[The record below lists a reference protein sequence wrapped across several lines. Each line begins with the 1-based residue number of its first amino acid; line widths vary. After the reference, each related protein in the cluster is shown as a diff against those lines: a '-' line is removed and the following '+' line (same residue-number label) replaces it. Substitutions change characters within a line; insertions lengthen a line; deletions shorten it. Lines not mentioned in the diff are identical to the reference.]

1 MEGESTEKDEAL
13 TTETSAGKSQTAPDR
28 QISAAPGGGI
38 VSEKEPSEQEKAE
51 VLDSKTTEESIKKIP
66 DDFFYDYEEICSR
79 PSVTAD
85 SGIPSNLLQLMHS
98 FGYDCTKRA
107 NLQLMDEQTVMY
119 IAGNL
124 ILILNM
130 KTKEQRCLR
139 SCSGG
144 GIGMIKVHSSYQYF
158 AVAEKGINPHVII
171 YEYPSLRPFRILR
184 GGTVEAYAYV
194 DFNVSGTLLASVGS
208 SPDYMLTVWNWK
220 EEQIV
225 LRSKAFSQDVFR
237 VTFSTENEDQLTTS
251 GTGHIK
257 FWKMART
264 FTGLKLQGALGRF
277 GKTALTDIEGYV
289 ELPDGK
295 VVSGSE
301 WGNMLLWEGGLI
313 KVEVC
318 RKGKRSCHIGSI
330 NQFVLDEGELI
341 TIGTDGYVR
350 AWDFETLDAVESV
363 DETGVVEMEPMN
375 ELLVGKNVNLFSMV
389 KSHERYSP
397 IWYAQDAS
405 GGIWKLDLSFSNITQ
420 DPECLFSFHSG
431 KIKGLDT
438 SPNTYL
444 LATTALDRSV
454 RIYDFIAKH
463 PVVEMRFKQGGT
475 SLVWVPSLINP
486 KGGLIAVGFEDGVVR
501 ILQLYNPKGLAIVAG
516 RNTTG
521 DAEMCL
527 KQAFKPHNAAVTAF
541 AYERNGELLA
551 TGSEDE
557 TVFFFATGDK
567 YEPIGFIRVPGPVR
581 ELHWSPP
588 SHEQNMLLVLCENGF
603 AVQVPAPSTK
613 AQYPESTFEIHDL
626 PTQYFHF
633 YSIKSRIKRYREIET
648 REEERVRREKIKEQK
663 QKEKEAWI
671 QKQKQIGVELTEED
685 LLEEPEEEEELPAI
699 YIPEKPSPILCGFYS
714 TPGNFWLSLGGYDSG
729 FLYHCKFPEE
739 QNDQNDFSL
748 RKDEPFDV
756 VPMEYTDN
764 NSIEKIHFSSNK
776 NLMFCGMED
785 GAVRVYP
792 LLNNDPLLSSI
803 QGYWTL
809 NVHDN
814 DYGCIQALTSSYEG
828 QFLITCGA
836 DGNIFTFS
844 ILLQEDIEKEMKGR
858 KAKVPS
864 PRKELDMEK
873 AAEDIEDPKAY
884 SIENAKLKR
893 EHDQMVKEAEDRKSR
908 KRQELDVLRTEF
920 RQLLMKNR
928 ELPTHM
934 QLQRAEFEMDHRIRE
949 EMERQTS
956 HRVRTVY
963 KEMAWEQ
970 EKHKIGLQKLQARF
984 RDTVEFDTVVVHA
997 IQSDHQV
1004 ATYRLLALS
1013 DKYHR
1018 LMKKLKKRR
1027 PTRHELKLKE
1037 VEAVKEIREA
1047 AGEASKRKEEMEQE
1061 MPEERTDQW
1070 AGTHI
1075 TANRAEKLK
1084 KIIEKAEKAKA
1095 KIANRKKE
1103 WEELYN
1109 KKPSE
1114 NYEHP
1119 EDVMAIKEAKD
1130 KIGDFRLKTAA
1141 DYTVPEH
1148 LRINAEKKR
1157 GHLAVLEGQIHRQK
1171 ENMNRKIIALRDF
1184 KVSTIEEIKRL
1195 VQAVKKIQS
1204 TLDLSKHLPIPQ
1216 IPQML
1221 PEEMPEKKFQYD
1233 NEILLKFKLEQE
1245 HKLKTQDLSEKHGGF
1260 GGFAGFSGHSLAQK
1274 QSDRRSRVSLRSW
1287 SDRRESSRR
1296 SYADEF
1302 LQIEEET
1309 KMSTELE
1316 AEIRKIEE
1324 IKNMYMQECF
1334 INKINSLIST
1344 FDAELRLLRH
1354 ERQKMDLQMKMG
1366 DLMHI
1371 TLFDELL
1378 HLKDF
1383 EKREDI
1389 LQERVTDRIAEKEEM
1404 KWKCEDYQQQLE
1416 IKKRDIAKLQERE
1429 KALCANF
1436 NSSLGENNKFANFL
1450 TKVFKKKIKRTKK
1463 KEVVGEED
1471 EEEESDE
1478 ESEDES
1484 AWDSDEDT
1492 GSESDVFDDSVC
1504 PENCDPVLFDNT
1516 LQLREKRLD
1525 IEEALAEEK
1534 KVADYY
1540 KKEYDGLLR
1549 KIKVVESNLMTAEAE
1564 LEVFQR
1570 EKQQKLNELYVVV
1583 PLKLHQVEYVVNNEI
1598 PTEFSQALVFTNHA
1612 LHGLQYRI
1620 KELQLEKVEQR
1631 ELYKQA
1637 RQQHKQLIRD
1647 RKDIEARIE
1656 ALEEK
1661 CRQEMML
1668 KFGRLV
1674 DLEVLQTLSVNT
1686 TLEEL
1691 KEKTL
1696 ENEMRLAHEIKKWED
1711 KIVEVKRHLMEVTKE
1726 HTIKLTQMDT
1736 LLLRKKGLEIKL
1748 DERQTNPGEEFRVVR
1763 KSDIQDR
1770 ERLMQ
1775 LVTFQ
1780 IQEIDVLKEEINLLS
1795 RKGGNIL
1802 PPAQGPV
1809 PQNLDNLL

>member
-1 MEGESTEKDEAL
+1 MEREGAEKDKALSGESQK
-13 TTETSAGKSQTAPDR
+13 P
-28 QISAAPGGGI
+28 AAPGGVNTKKGPSELTQEKSEAPD
-38 VSEKEPSEQEKAE
+38 SEKTE
-51 VLDSKTTEESIKKIP
+51 VSIKKIP

-79 PSVTAD
+79 PSVTED
-85 SGIPSNLLQLMHS
+85 SKIPSNLLHFIHS

-107 NLQLMDEQTVMY
+107 NLQLLDEQTVMY

-124 ILILNM
+124 ILLLNM
-130 KTKEQRCLR
+130 KTKEQRYLR

-144 GIGMIKVHSSYQYF
+144 GIGMIKVHSSYRYF
-158 AVAEKGINPHVII
+158 AVAEKGVNPHVII

-184 GGTVEAYAYV
+184 GGTTEAYAYV
-194 DFNVSGTLLASVGS
+194 DFNVSGTLLASMGS

-237 VTFSTENEDQLTTS
+237 VSFSTENEDQLTTS

-295 VVSGSE
+295 VISGSE

-313 KVEVC
+313 KVEIC
-318 RKGKRSCHIGSI
+318 RKGKRVCHVGSI

-341 TIGTDGYVR
+341 TIGTDGYIR
-350 AWDFETLDAVESV
+350 AWDFETLDTIESADESGIVEI
-363 DETGVVEMEPMN
+363 EPMN
-375 ELLVGKNVNLFSMV
+375 ELLVGKNVNLCSMV
-389 KSHERYSP
+389 RNHERDSP
-397 IWYAQDAS
+397 IWYAQDSS
-405 GGIWKLDLSFSNITQ
+405 GRIWKLDLSFTNITQ

-444 LATTALDRSV
+444 MATTALDNSV
-454 RIYDFIAKH
+454 RIYDFIAKN

-475 SLVWVPSLINP
+475 SLVWVPRLINP

-501 ILQLYNPKGLAIVAG
+501 ILDLYNPKGLTIVAG
-516 RNTTG
+516 RYTTG

-527 KQAFKPHNAAVTAF
+527 KQAFKPHNAAVTTI

-567 YEPIGFIRVPGPVR
+567 YEPIGFIHVPGPVR

-588 SHEQNMLLVLCENGF
+588 SHEKNMLLVLCENGF
-603 AVQVPAPSTK
+603 AVQVPAPSSK
-613 AQYPESTFEIHDL
+613 IQNLESTYEIYGL
-626 PTQYFHF
+626 PIQCFHF
-633 YSIKSRIKRYREIET
+633 YSIKSRIK
-648 REEERVRREKIKEQK
+648 
-663 QKEKEAWI
+663 
-671 QKQKQIGVELTEED
+671 
-685 LLEEPEEEEELPAI
+685 
-699 YIPEKPSPILCGFYS
+699 
-714 TPGNFWLSLGGYDSG
+714 GGYDSG
-729 FLYHCKFPEE
+729 FLYHCKFPNE
-739 QNDQNDFSL
+739 QNDPNDFSL
-748 RKDEPFDV
+748 RKDEPFYV
-756 VPMEYTDN
+756 VPMEHTDDN
-764 NSIEKIHFSSNK
+764 PIQKIHFSSNK

-792 LLNNDPLLSSI
+792 LLSNDPFLSSI

-809 NVHDN
+809 NMHDN
-814 DYGCIQALTSSYEG
+814 NYGYIQALTSSYEG

-836 DGNIFTFS
+836 DGNIFIFS
-844 ILLQEDIEKEMKGR
+844 ILLQEDIEKVMKVKR
-858 KAKVPS
+858 AKVPS
-864 PRKELDMEK
+864 PRRELEMEK

-893 EHDQMVKEAEDRKSR
+893 EHDQMVKEAEDRKAK
-908 KRQELDVLRTEF
+908 KRQELDILRTEF

-956 HRVRTVY
+956 QRVRIVY
-963 KEMAWEQ
+963 KELAWEQ

-1004 ATYRLLALS
+1004 STYRLLALS

-1018 LMKKLKKRR
+1018 LMQKLKKRR

-1037 VEAVKEIREA
+1037 FEAVKEIREA
-1047 AGEASKRKEEMEQE
+1047 AGEANKRKEEMEQE
-1061 MPEERTDQW
+1061 MLDESTDQW

-1075 TANRAEKLK
+1075 TASRAEKLK

-1095 KIANRKKE
+1095 KIANRKRE

-1119 EDVMAIKEAKD
+1119 EDVMAIKEAKE

-1157 GHLAVLEGQIHRQK
+1157 GQLAMLEGQIHMQK
-1171 ENMNRKIIALRDF
+1171 EIMNRKIIVLRDF

-1195 VQAVKKIQS
+1195 VQEVKKIQS
-1204 TLDLSKHLPIPQ
+1204 TLDVIKHLPIPT
-1216 IPQML
+1216 IPYML
-1221 PEEMPEKKFQYD
+1221 PEEMPEKKFQYE
-1233 NEILLKFKLEQE
+1233 NETLFKFKLEQE
-1245 HKLKTQDLSEKHGGF
+1245 LKLKAQSSSEKQDGFGGF
-1260 GGFAGFSGHSLAQK
+1260 GGFSGYPLAQK
-1274 QSDRRSRVSLRSW
+1274 LADRRSRISLRSV
-1287 SDRRESSRR
+1287 SVIRQFSKR
-1296 SYADEF
+1296 SYTEETP
-1302 LQIEEET
+1302 QIEEDSM
-1309 KMSTELE
+1309 MSTELE
-1316 AEIRKIEE
+1316 VEIQKIEE
-1324 IKNMYMQECF
+1324 IKNLYMQKCF
-1334 INKINSLIST
+1334 INKINSLVSI

-1354 ERQKMDLQMKMG
+1354 EKQKMDFQMKMG

-1371 TLFDELL
+1371 TLFEELL

-1383 EKREDI
+1383 EKREDT

-1416 IKKRDIAKLQERE
+1416 IKKRDIVKLQERE

-1436 NSSLGENNKFANFL
+1436 QSSLGENNKFANFL

-1463 KEVVGEED
+1463 KEVIGEED
-1471 EEEESDE
+1471 EDEESDE

-1484 AWDSDEDT
+1484 AWDSDEDE

-1504 PENCDPVLFDNT
+1504 PDNCDPVLFEST

-1534 KVADYY
+1534 KIADNY
-1540 KKEYDGLLR
+1540 KKEYDNLVR
-1549 KIKVVESNLMTAEAE
+1549 KIKVVENNLMTAEAE

-1570 EKQQKLNELYVVV
+1570 EKQQRLNELYVVV
-1583 PLKLHQVEYVVNNEI
+1583 PLKLHQVEYVINGEI
-1598 PTEFSQALVFTNHA
+1598 PTDFSQALVFTNHA
-1612 LHGLQYRI
+1612 LHSLQYRI

-1647 RKDIEARIE
+1647 RKDIEAKIQE
-1656 ALEEK
+1656 LEEK

-1668 KFGRLV
+1668 KFGRIV
-1674 DLEVLQTLSVNT
+1674 DLEALQTLSVNT
-1686 TLEEL
+1686 SLEEL

-1696 ENEMRLAHEIKKWED
+1696 ENEIRLAREIKNWED
-1711 KIVEVKRHLMEVTKE
+1711 KIIDVKRFLMEIINENTS
-1726 HTIKLTQMDT
+1726 KLKQMDI
-1736 LLLRKKGLEIKL
+1736 LLIRKKGLESKL
-1748 DERQTNPGEEFRVVR
+1748 DELQTNPGEEFRVVR
-1763 KSDIQDR
+1763 KSDIRDR
-1770 ERLMQ
+1770 ERLVQ
-1775 LVTFQ
+1775 LVTIQ
-1780 IQEIDVLKEEINLLS
+1780 IQEIGVLKEEINLLS

-1802 PPAQGPV
+1802 PPAQGPRPPNSDTLV
-1809 PQNLDNLL
+1809 